1 MPSPQNSQHP
11 QLPQRLLLAREAV
24 MSYFRPV
31 LKHFGLTEQQWRIL
45 RLLAEN
51 GEMEAGVIALRACI
65 HAPSL
70 TGILVRMEKA
80 QLVHRAR
87 DCNDNRRLIVTPT
100 SMGRTLTERI
110 LPLTHA
116 CYQQIE
122 NHFSA
127 DKLHLLLSLLEQ
139 LERLPLPAP
148 RPAPQNLR
156 RGESR

>member
-1 MPSPQNSQHP
+1 MPTLQNSHHP

-51 GEMEAGVIALRACI
+51 GEMEAGVIATRACI

-80 QLVHRAR
+80 DLVHRTR
-87 DCNDNRRLIVTPT
+87 DSNDNRRLIITPT
-100 SMGRTLTERI
+100 HIGKTLTARI
-110 LPLTHA
+110 LPLSQA

-122 NHFSA
+122 NHFSS
-127 DKLHLLLSLLEQ
+127 DKLQLLLSLLEQ
-139 LERLPLPAP
+139 LEQLPLPTPP
-148 RPAPQNLR
+148 R
-156 RGESR
+156 